1 MKRRKRTRL
10 DTLDAFAVKSFLEDK
25 RKGKIAPGMRFI
37 EWCSINGAAPS
48 MAAITAAR
56 ARDAYMDAAIRAAKK
71 RNPTDATLRNIRAL
85 KARVSK
91 LEQAVKRL
99 EKRK

>member
-1 MKRRKRTRL
+1 M
-10 DTLDAFAVKSFLEDK
+10 
-25 RKGKIAPGMRFI
+25 
-37 EWCSINGAAPS
+37 
-48 MAAITAAR
+48 
-56 ARDAYMDAAIRAAKK
+56 K